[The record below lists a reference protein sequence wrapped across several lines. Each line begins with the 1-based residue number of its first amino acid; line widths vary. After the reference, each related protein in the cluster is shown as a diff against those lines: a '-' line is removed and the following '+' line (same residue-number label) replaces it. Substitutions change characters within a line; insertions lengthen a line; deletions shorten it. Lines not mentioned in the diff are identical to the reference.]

1 MLPVFPL
8 ESKKRAYK
16 PYNPVPT
23 FVVAHFQMR
32 SHKNV
37 WTLDVKTF
45 VINVNTV
52 ILALTEILAAA
63 LDSTL
68 SSELTTKR
76 HFKTQLGL

>member
-37 WTLDVKTF
+37 WTLDV
-45 VINVNTV
+45 
-52 ILALTEILAAA
+52 
-63 LDSTL
+63 
-68 SSELTTKR
+68 
-76 HFKTQLGL
+76 